1 MSAAEQLDFETL
13 PLPAAFI
20 ARWRDLEDFHGI
32 ARAGLTA
39 VEVIQRGNG
48 RVWIVLK
55 VDGRHWCLLD
65 QMSPEKAAE
74 ELWRRTGR
82 AR

>member
-1 MSAAEQLDFETL
+1 MSAAEQLDIEAPRL
-13 PLPAAFI
+13 PDSFV
-20 ARWRDLEDFHGI
+20 ARWRDLEDLHGI

-65 QMSPEKAAE
+65 RASPEEAAE

-82 AR
+82 TR